1 MKFADPSILYDRE
14 YKIVGITF
22 SGGEELVIRNFGRI
36 DGLFL
41 ALNHICGV
49 VLNFFVVNGRPGGL
63 GKLGTIAHFL
73 VNLIYD
79 EAHQIMDA
87 LLHIV
92 RERGE
97 DQCELFA
104 KLCEVSVG
112 WFPQNGIKYVESYCK

>member
-49 VLNFFVVNGRPGGL
+49 VLNFFVVNGRPSGI
-63 GKLGTIAHFL
+63 GKLGTIGHRVFSLAH
-73 VNLIYD
+73 D

-92 RERGE
+92 RERKE
-97 DQCELFA
+97 DQCYLFVNSI
-104 KLCEVSVG
+104 EFSVS
-112 WFPQNGIKYVESYCK
+112 WLPRNGVKYVDSCCK